1 MHRDNALRP
10 FWITLEAIGGLAIG
24 AILFYTVANVVW
36 RTIVGVP
43 LPATIELVTR
53 WWMVPLVFVGF
64 IVAQLRKEHVRVD
77 FVGDHIN
84 LKARPGY
91 EVAVRIL
98 LILFLL
104 LVAKAGWDNAVLN
117 MQRDEVGIDTQWP
130 VWTTRFAVPILVVV
144 FVAYLIGEAVAI
156 AARWR
161 PTATEATTES
171 NHV

>member
-1 MHRDNALRP
+1 MHRDHSLRL
-10 FWITLEAIGGLAIG
+10 FRVTLEAIGGLAIG
-24 AILFYTVANVVW
+24 AILFYTVANVAW

-64 IVAQLRKEHVRVD
+64 IVAQIRKEHVRVD

-84 LKARPGY
+84 PKARPSY
-91 EVAVRIL
+91 EIAVRIL
-98 LILFLL
+98 LILFLI

-117 MQRDEVGIDTQWP
+117 MQRNEVGIDTHWP
-130 VWTTRFAVPILVVV
+130 VWTTRFVVPVLVVV
-144 FVAYLIGEAVAI
+144 FMAYLIGEAVAI

-161 PTATEATTES
+161 RPATEATKEG